1 MSQADNAGRFHM
13 QQQGGGG
20 RGRGQFRAHP
30 PQMQQRPY
38 EDDATD
44 FEVVDGVAMM
54 PMAAAADGD
63 HRKYKTLDL
72 AEQRLRRKEQ
82 VRGKKA

>member
-1 MSQADNAGRFHM
+1 M

-54 PMAAAADGD
+54 PMTNEGE

-82 VRGKKA
+82 VRGESTIL